1 VIAREHELIQVHDAE
16 ALRSAVKGVLAGEAK
31 AVEEYRA
38 GKQAALQYLI
48 GKGMKATKGAGNPEV
63 LKNLIIEEI
72 GG

>member
-1 VIAREHELIQVHDAE
+1 MQVHDAE
-16 ALRSAVKGVLAGEAK
+16 VLRNVVKGILAGEAK

-38 GKQAALQYLI
+38 GKEAALQYLI
-48 GKGMKATKGAGNPEV
+48 GKCMKETKGAGNPEI